1 MSVQYTKI
9 DFMPCGVSDVMSIDH
24 SSAANAPLPRS
35 VRRAL
40 EAMTADPGRRR
51 RVAEL
56 AELAGVSGRTLQRQ
70 FMNFLGK
77 SPLVA
82 QQEMALEQ
90 ARQAL
95 LKASP
100 RATIADVAQRCGFT
114 HFGRFSAAYRSRY
127 GETPSST
134 LKRQIRFAE
143 AVSRLPVVMPSRDQP
158 TLMLSR
164 FETQAEDRAMAA
176 HLADDLAT
184 ALGRAGVAVTHEARF
199 ARYRMSGS
207 VRGEGAHRRLLLQ
220 LVDQESGRQLWAH
233 RGEDLLLPRMAAHE
247 QLATQI
253 IASLQPNL
261 RRAEIER
268 ARAMPEATLGPHEL
282 ALKAMPGV
290 QSLDAEGNARALD
303 LLERALALDPESPL
317 AVALSAWAYAQR
329 TVYHFASHPGR
340 EQARGLVLARK
351 ALSLQGDATTLA
363 VLGNAL
369 TLLDELD
376 SATHVI
382 GKALAIDG
390 GCAWAWSRSGWLEVY
405 RGDAEAAI
413 ERFRIGLDLAPQD
426 ALAFNSLVG
435 IGCAHFKVGNYAEAA
450 RWQERAVIEHPS
462 SAWMHRTLCPAYLL
476 TGARAAAVRSLG
488 TLRAHHPDLTL
499 EEVRRGMPPLPESY
513 RNLVLEALSDLGLP
527 Q

>member
-1 MSVQYTKI
+1 MI
-9 DFMPCGVSDVMSIDH
+9 SIDH
-24 SSAANAPLPRS
+24 SSAGNWPLPRS

-40 EAMTADPGRRR
+40 DAMTADPGRRW
-51 RVAEL
+51 RVSEL
-56 AELAGVSGRTLQRQ
+56 ASLADVSGRTLQRQ
-70 FMNFLGK
+70 FMSFLGK

-95 LKASP
+95 LKAGP
-100 RATIADVAQRCGFT
+100 RATVADVAQRCGFM
-114 HFGRFSAAYRSRY
+114 HFGRFSAAYRRRY

-143 AVSRLPVVMPSRDQP
+143 AVSKLPVVMPSRDQP
-158 TLMLSR
+158 MLMLAR
-164 FETQAEDRAMAA
+164 FEIEAGDRAMAA

-207 VRGEGAHRRLLLQ
+207 IRGEGAHRRLLLQ

-233 RGEDLLLPRMAAHE
+233 RSEDALLPSMAHE
-247 QLATQI
+247 QLATRI

-268 ARAMPEATLGPHEL
+268 ARAMPEAALGPHEL

-303 LLERALALDPESPL
+303 LLERALALDPDSQL
-317 AVALSAWAYAQR
+317 AVALAAWAYAQR
-329 TVYHFASHPGR
+329 TIYHFASHPGS
-340 EQARGLVLARK
+340 EQARGLALARK

-363 VLGNAL
+363 VLGTAL

-376 SATHVI
+376 GAAHVI

-405 RGDAEAAI
+405 RGDADAAI

-435 IGCAHFKVGNYAEAA
+435 IGCAHFKAGNYAEAA
-450 RWQERAVIEHPS
+450 RWQQRAVLEHPS

-476 TGARAAAVRSLG
+476 TGARPAAQRSLDA
-488 TLRAHHPDLTL
+488 LRAHHPDLTL
-499 EEVRRGMPPLPESY
+499 AEVRRGMPPLPESY